1 MRRRTKLRT
10 GASTVTSS
18 KSFMNSKVLITG
30 GAGFIGSHLTDHLL
44 AQGHEVRVLDLLVP
58 QVHGD
63 SGRRPAYLSGAAEFL
78 RGDIR
83 DPEAVQRA
91 VKGVSAVIHLAATVG
106 VGQSMYQI
114 HHYSDV
120 NALGTAVLLEA
131 LARQPVER
139 LVVASS
145 MSVYGEGLYKTEA
158 GETVENATRSPLQL
172 RARQWDLYGDDDE
185 ALVPIATPETKVPA
199 LPSVYALSKYYQER
213 LCMNVAPAYGI
224 SCTGLRFFN
233 VFGTRQSL
241 SNPYTGV
248 LAIFASRLLNDRPPL
263 VNEDGQQRRDFVYV
277 TDLVQAC
284 GLALSIPEAGGHVFN
299 VGSGRAAT
307 ILEIAEKLA
316 MALDKNIEPQITG
329 QYRIG
334 DIRNCFADISK
345 AREILGYKPTY
356 GLELGL
362 SELVQW
368 LSTQSAEDH
377 SSVAARELI
386 ERGLAV

>member
-1 MRRRTKLRT
+1 MH
-10 GASTVTSS
+10 ST
-18 KSFMNSKVLITG
+18 VLITG

-44 AQGHEVRVLDLLVP
+44 AQGYRVRVLDMLVP

-63 SGRRPAYLSGAAEFL
+63 SMRQPAYLSRWAEFM

-83 DPEAVQRA
+83 NADAVQRA
-91 VKGVSAVIHLAATVG
+91 VKGVTAVIHLAATVG

-114 HHYSDV
+114 HHYSEV

-131 LARQPVER
+131 LARHPVER

-145 MSVYGEGLYKTEA
+145 MSVYGEGLYKTGT
-158 GETVENATRSPLQL
+158 GEIVENAARSPLQL
-172 RARQWDLYGDDDE
+172 RSRQWDLYGDDDE
-185 ALVPIATPETKVPA
+185 ALLPIATPETKVPS

-233 VFGTRQSL
+233 VYGARQSL

-263 VNEDGQQRRDFVYV
+263 INEDGLQRRDFVYIN
-277 TDLVQAC
+277 DLVQAC
-284 GLALSIPEAGGHVFN
+284 GLALSIPDAGGHVFN
-299 VGSGRAAT
+299 VGSGRAAA
-307 ILEIAEKLA
+307 ILEVAEKLA
-316 MALDKNIEPQITG
+316 LALDKSNIEPQITG
-329 QYRIG
+329 KYRIG

-345 AREILGYKPTY
+345 AREILAYKPIY
-356 GLELGL
+356 GLEHGL

-377 SSVAARELI
+377 SAVAARELVK
-386 ERGLAV
+386 RGLTV

>member
-1 MRRRTKLRT
+1 
-10 GASTVTSS
+10 
-18 KSFMNSKVLITG
+18 MNSTVLITG

-44 AQGHEVRVLDLLVP
+44 AQGYRVRVLDMLVP

-63 SGRRPAYLSGAAEFL
+63 RARQPSYLSRAAEFM

-83 DPEAVQRA
+83 DADAVQRA

-145 MSVYGEGLYKTEA
+145 MSVYGEGLYKTGS
-158 GETVENATRSPLQL
+158 GETVENAARSPSQL
-172 RARQWDLYGDDDE
+172 RSRQWDLYGDDE
-185 ALVPIATPETKVPA
+185 EKLLAIPTPETKIPA

-224 SCTGLRFFN
+224 ACTALRFFN

-263 VNEDGQQRRDFVYV
+263 INEDGLQRRDFVYIK
-277 TDLVQAC
+277 DLVRAC
-284 GLALSIPEAGGHVFN
+284 GLALSIPDAGGHAFN
-299 VGSGRAAT
+299 VGSGRAST
-307 ILEIAEKLA
+307 ILEVAEMLA
-316 MALDKNIEPQITG
+316 VALGKSNIEPQITG
-329 QYRIG
+329 KYRTG

-345 AREILGYKPTY
+345 AREILGYKPVY
-356 GLELGL
+356 GLEHGL

-377 SSVAARELI
+377 SSVAARELV
-386 ERGLAV
+386 ERGLTV